1 MKKSC
6 GLKKDGMKKGKSDGL
21 EEDTQSISIIV
32 RGGYG
37 LKKGKKGDKPCGDGL
52 KKKRGK

>member
-21 EEDTQSISIIV
+21 KED
-32 RGGYG
+32 RGYG